1 MGRFIQ
7 RHQDARGSLKWIQ
20 HAVNQKSGYLD
31 SLLLPPL
38 GGATKISWKS
48 PLASDEFAEYRDST
62 FLNRIEA
69 DVLAGELTKFWPA
82 RGPQWDAL
90 AVSDRGDRL
99 LVEAKAHIEEL
110 CSPASQ
116 AAGTSREMIE
126 AALSQTAQYLGA
138 NQHAAWT
145 TLFYQ
150 MANRLAH
157 LYFLRKQGLN
167 AWLVLINFVG
177 DKEMFGPTSPAEWK
191 AAYQIVWF
199 VLGLPK
205 SHKLSRYV
213 IEIYPDI
220 EVLSTLVD

>member
-7 RHQDARGSLKWIQ
+7 SEGEKGSQKWLQ
-20 HAVNQKSGYLD
+20 RAVNQKSGYLD
-31 SLLLPPL
+31 SLLLPVL
-38 GGATKISWKS
+38 GRAKKIHWKS
-48 PLASDEFAEYRDST
+48 PLVSDEFAEYRDSA

-69 DVLAGELTKFWPA
+69 EGLAGELTRFWPA

-90 AVSDRGDRL
+90 AVSDNGDRL
-99 LVEAKAHIEEL
+99 LVEAKAHIGEL
-110 CSPASQ
+110 CSPASK
-116 AAGTSREMIE
+116 AGDTSREMIE
-126 AALSQTAQYLGA
+126 AALSEAAQYLGA

-157 LYFLRKQGLN
+157 LYFLRKQGSD

-177 DKEMFGPTSPAEWK
+177 DKEMSGPTSPAEWK

-213 IEIYPDI
+213 IEIYPDL
-220 EVLSTLVD
+220 EVLSTLPD

>member
-7 RHQDARGSLKWIQ
+7 PQGERGSLKWIQ

-31 SLLLPPL
+31 SLLLPTL
-38 GGATKISWKS
+38 EGATKISWKS
-48 PLASDEFAEYRDST
+48 PLASDEFAEYRDSA
-62 FLNRIEA
+62 FLKRIKA
-69 DVLAGELTKFWPA
+69 DALAGELTKFWPT

-126 AALSQTAQYLGA
+126 AALSETAQYLGA

-157 LYFLRKQGLN
+157 LYFLRKHGLN

-177 DKEMFGPTSPAEWK
+177 DNEMSGPTSQAEWK

-220 EVLSTLVD
+220 KIFSNLPD